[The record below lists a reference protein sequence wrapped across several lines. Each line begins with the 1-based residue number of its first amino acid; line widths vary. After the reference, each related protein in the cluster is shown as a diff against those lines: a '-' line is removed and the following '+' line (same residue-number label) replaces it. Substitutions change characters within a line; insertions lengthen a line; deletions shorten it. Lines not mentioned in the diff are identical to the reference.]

1 MRKSRQ
7 ERRKKGNHIAVK
19 KANKNKVKK
28 EKRITYLQFH
38 VQGFIYRIIIDIFFQ
53 ILIDMFFQM

>member
-1 MRKSRQ
+1 MRETQKRKS
-7 ERRKKGNHIAVK
+7 HSSK

-38 VQGFIYRIIIDIFFQ
+38 VQGFIYSIIMDIFFQ